1 MRDELDKYQQSF
13 QNMEGKIHVLEHQ
26 IPLEEQMDYFRESKD
41 WKELTKKE
49 KFFDESK
56 CEEWFDKV
64 CLGEGDMEQQ
74 KTYIIRLANSR
85 QPKAFTYLKQLT
97 DICENPELKNWIYMA
112 IIDIQ
117 MALESEMSGEKQVYV
132 ATGLGGKG
140 EELLFCILLYSRTL
154 KPFEAYQKDIVERE
168 FNYVLLRENCDVDRI
183 EVGEVSVKLMIY
195 IPFRAS
201 IRHLMAKAI
210 GSCNEYGDFLSEHY
224 TITNVKELNE
234 DEIKEAIE
242 VYRKNEDIGTS
253 D

>member
-1 MRDELDKYQQSF
+1 M
-13 QNMEGKIHVLEHQ
+13 
-26 IPLEEQMDYFRESKD
+26 
-41 WKELTKKE
+41 
-49 KFFDESK
+49 
-56 CEEWFDKV
+56 
-64 CLGEGDMEQQ
+64 
-74 KTYIIRLANSR
+74 
-85 QPKAFTYLKQLT
+85 
-97 DICENPELKNWIYMA
+97 
-112 IIDIQ
+112 
-117 MALESEMSGEKQVYV
+117 
-132 ATGLGGKG
+132 
-140 EELLFCILLYSRTL
+140 LYSRTL